1 MSLYPLFVLDPYK
14 AENHFRNR
22 SKPDDASYWV
32 FYFFSF
38 ASRADNPQ
46 DSLDR
51 ITRDGSIFMSS
62 ATGRRGRPKG
72 SGLDDRAQL
81 RRIEALLD
89 ADPGLRPTTAIKS
102 LGISDPSTIRRLRDK
117 LKDQDSPAAVSV
129 LAGLGPLQQPA
140 LSARDVRPARPEPH
154 SEPSSLAHAGSLVE
168 VSESGG
174 AASQAPWFL
183 DWYAFGLSAV
193 SSTFEAQ
200 MAFMDDLLHAP
211 HVEHA
216 LRHQLLLN
224 ELAKA
229 FCPKRPDI
237 RSRLH

>member
-1 MSLYPLFVLDPYK
+1 
-14 AENHFRNR
+14 
-22 SKPDDASYWV
+22 
-32 FYFFSF
+32 
-38 ASRADNPQ
+38 
-46 DSLDR
+46 
-51 ITRDGSIFMSS
+51 MSS

-89 ADPGLRPTTAIKS
+89 AEPGLRPTTAIKS

-117 LKDQDSPAAVSV
+117 LKDHAPSGAASVPSGRGPQSPTV
-129 LAGLGPLQQPA
+129 
-140 LSARDVRPARPEPH
+140 SARDVRPVKPDAH
-154 SEPSSLAHAGSLVE
+154 SEPPSLAQAGGLVE
-168 VSESGG
+168 VSELGQG
-174 AASQAPWFL
+174 ASPAPWFL

-224 ELAKA
+224 EVAKA

>member
-1 MSLYPLFVLDPYK
+1 
-14 AENHFRNR
+14 
-22 SKPDDASYWV
+22 
-32 FYFFSF
+32 
-38 ASRADNPQ
+38 
-46 DSLDR
+46 
-51 ITRDGSIFMSS
+51 MSS

-117 LKDQDSPAAVSV
+117 LKVHAPSSSSPA
-129 LAGLGPLQQPA
+129 LAGHGSPLPSV
-140 LSARDVRPARPEPH
+140 SACDVRSAKPDAH
-154 SEPSSLAHAGSLVE
+154 SELVAARLEPASLAQGGLVE
-168 VSESGG
+168 VSAFDGR
-174 AASQAPWFL
+174 ASQAPWFL
-183 DWYAFGLSAV
+183 DWYAFGLSAF

-200 MAFMDDLLHAP
+200 MAFIDDLLHAP

-224 ELAKA
+224 EVAKA
-229 FCPKRPDI
+229 FCPKRPDV
-237 RSRLH
+237 RARLH